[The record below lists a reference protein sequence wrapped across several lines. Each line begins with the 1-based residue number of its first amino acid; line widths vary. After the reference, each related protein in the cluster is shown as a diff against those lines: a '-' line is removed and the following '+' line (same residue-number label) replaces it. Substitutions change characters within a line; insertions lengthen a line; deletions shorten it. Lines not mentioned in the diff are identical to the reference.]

1 MTGRAAVLGSADVDD
16 AVLAAMVSAQ
26 LGVDRV
32 EDVEA
37 CAEVAAYDLEA
48 LTTAGRYWV
57 RGTARHGV
65 EEARFAFFV
74 KVVQSWERS
83 PLFQM
88 VPEEMREQA
97 LLSMPWRREP
107 SVYASDLGD
116 RLPEGLTMPQCYGVH
131 EIDELSAAVWL
142 ECVDVD
148 PAPWDLD
155 RFARAA
161 YLLGRLAASERVA
174 PLGALG
180 EIPDVPRTYYFS
192 RFVGQVVPALSDDDL
207 WRHPVMA
214 AAFDRRLRDDMR
226 AAADGIL
233 GRLSELDALPLLT
246 LHGDACPRNL
256 LVPRGAEDAFV
267 LIDYGFWGRG
277 PAGFDLTQLLV
288 GEIQLGERP
297 ATDMPRLEAVCVPA
311 YVDGLRDE
319 GVDLDVEEVRSGH
332 AVMMLLFAG
341 LSAIPFELLAEEPS
355 EESVRVAT
363 ERAAAARYML
373 DLASATAAV

>member
-1 MTGRAAVLGSADVDD
+1 VLGSADVDD
-16 AVLAAMVSAQ
+16 AALAAMVSAQ

-32 EDVEA
+32 EDVQA

-57 RGTARHGV
+57 RGTARHG
-65 EEARFAFFV
+65 EEESRFAFFV

-107 SVYASDLGD
+107 AVYASDLGD

-131 EIDELSAAVWL
+131 EVDGLSAAVWL

-148 PAPWDLD
+148 PAPWDPD

-180 EIPDVPRTYYFS
+180 EVPDVPRTYYFG
-192 RFVGQVVPALSDDDL
+192 RFVGQVMPALRDDDL

-214 AAFDRRLRDDMR
+214 AAFDRQLRDDMR

-319 GVDLDVEEVRSGH
+319 GVDLDVEAVRSGH
-332 AVMMLLFAG
+332 ALMMLLFAG
-341 LSAIPFELLAEEPS
+341 LSAIPFELLAGEPS

-363 ERAAAARYML
+363 ERAAAARFML